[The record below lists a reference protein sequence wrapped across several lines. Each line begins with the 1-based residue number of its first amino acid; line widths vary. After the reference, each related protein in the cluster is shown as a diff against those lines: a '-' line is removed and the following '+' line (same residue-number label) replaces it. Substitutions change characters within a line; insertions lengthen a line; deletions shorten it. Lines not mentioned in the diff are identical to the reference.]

1 MRALL
6 FLAILTFVFSCKDQP
21 KKAEEAQDVPMSSEE
36 LAAQGEQLMSTYC
49 YQCHNPETSEESML
63 APPMIGVKTHY
74 MTEGISKEDF
84 VADMLAWMKGPK
96 AENSKMPHAL
106 EKFGLMNHQV
116 YPDSVIIGIAEY
128 MYDNE
133 VAQPEWYAKHH
144 EEMHGSEEEGTG
156 QEGQKKGD
164 Q

>member
-6 FLAILTFVFSCKDQP
+6 FFAILAFVVSCKEQP
-21 KKAEEAQDVPMSSEE
+21 KKADEAVSMSAEA
-36 LAAQGEQLMSTYC
+36 LAEQGEKLMTTYC
-49 YQCHNPETSEESML
+49 YQCHNPNTSRESML
-63 APPMIGVKTHY
+63 GPPMIGIKKHY
-74 MTEGISKEDF
+74 ITDSTTKEAF
-84 VADMLAWMKGPK
+84 VADLLSWMKGPK
-96 AENSKMPHAL
+96 EENSKMPHAL

-133 VAQPEWYAKHH
+133 IEKPEWYQQHH
-144 EEMHGSEEEGTG
+144 REMHGSKDGTG
-156 QEGQKKGD
+156 HRHGQKKGD